1 MWGQSSTNQHF
12 LNNKQKNP
20 FNSTAS
26 NSWSVG
32 KSSSSHLPPKFGG
45 MNMGDVLNVTL
56 AQEMSKVGMGSY
68 KPIDLTQR
76 GLNLSTKKDRSY

>member
-1 MWGQSSTNQHF
+1 
-12 LNNKQKNP
+12 
-20 FNSTAS
+20 
-26 NSWSVG
+26 
-32 KSSSSHLPPKFGG
+32 
-45 MNMGDVLNVTL
+45 MGDVLNVTL